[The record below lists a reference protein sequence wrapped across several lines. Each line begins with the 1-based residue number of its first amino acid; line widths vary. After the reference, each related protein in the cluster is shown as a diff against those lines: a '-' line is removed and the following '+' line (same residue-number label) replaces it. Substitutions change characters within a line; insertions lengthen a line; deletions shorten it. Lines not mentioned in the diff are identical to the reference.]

1 MSGTTAPSGD
11 AGAGTATATT
21 GEGVKPEAPAAP
33 ATPATQAA
41 TATPAAPVAPAA
53 PAAPS
58 KPAGDAGG
66 ADKLEALPDWAQAEI
81 RASRAA
87 KEKAAEDDAAA
98 QDQAARIAAL
108 EADLKARKES
118 EQTAIKSKLLAT
130 RGLDETKF
138 LPLLTGD
145 NAEAWEGIADSLV
158 ELRGKKGPFPDPAQA
173 AASNQKSTK
182 TETEQLAEQFF
193 GF

>member
-11 AGAGTATATT
+11 AGAGTAAATA
-21 GEGVKPEAPAAP
+21 GDGVKPAAPAAP
-33 ATPATQAA
+33 ATPA
-41 TATPAAPVAPAA
+41 APAA
-53 PAAPS
+53 PAATPAPS
-58 KPAGDAGG
+58 APVAPPKPAGDAGG

-87 KEKAAEDDAAA
+87 KEKAAADDAAA

-118 EQTAIKSKLLAT
+118 EQTAIKTKLLAT
-130 RGLDETKF
+130 RGLDEKEF

-145 NAEAWEGIADSLV
+145 NAEAWEGIADSLAK
-158 ELRGKKGPFPDPAQA
+158 LRGNKGPFPDPAQA

-182 TETEQLAEQFF
+182 TEDEQLAEQFF

>member
-11 AGAGTATATT
+11 AGAGTATATA
-21 GEGVKPEAPAAP
+21 GDGVKPAAPAAP
-33 ATPATQAA
+33 ATPAAPA
-41 TATPAAPVAPAA
+41 ATPAAPAV
-53 PAAPS
+53 PS
-58 KPAGDAGG
+58 KPADDASG
-66 ADKLEALPDWAQAEI
+66 ADKIESLPDWAQAEI
-81 RASRAA
+81 RASREA
-87 KEKAAEDDAAA
+87 KEKAADDDAAA

-182 TETEQLAEQFF
+182 TEDEQLAEQFF

>member
-11 AGAGTATATT
+11 ATAGAGTPTATA
-21 GEGVKPEAPAAP
+21 GEGVKPEAPSAP
-33 ATPATQAA
+33 AASAALAA
-41 TATPAAPVAPAA
+41 TAAAVA

-58 KPAGDAGG
+58 KPADDAGG
-66 ADKLEALPDWAQAEI
+66 AGKLATLPDWAQAEI
-81 RASRAA
+81 RASRTA
-87 KEKAAEDDAAA
+87 KEKAAENDAAA

-108 EADLKARKES
+108 EADLTARKES
-118 EQTAIKSKLLAT
+118 EQNAIKSKLLAT
-130 RGLDETKF
+130 RGLDEKKF

-145 NAEAWEGIADSLV
+145 NAEAWEGIADSLS
-158 ELRGKKGPFPDPAQA
+158 ELRGKKGSFPDPAQA

-182 TETEQLAEQFF
+182 TENEQLAEQFF